1 MSVTIDDESRRYS
14 IQSIDFDNMRE
25 RLRTDNGIYMFPNPN
40 IYTLEKNLF
49 YLLKYSVEKKLDTKY
64 FMKPEYLSIDE
75 YGNPSLWLV
84 LMYVNN
90 VFSKEDF
97 TMSTVVI
104 PSFQSIVTICKD
116 NFTKVPPSELTSVSL

>member
-25 RLRTDNGIYMFPNPN
+25 RLRTDNGIYIFPNPN

-49 YLLKYSVEKKLDTKY
+49 YLLKYSTEKKLDTKY
-64 FMKPEYLSIDE
+64 FQKPEYLSIDE
-75 YGNPSLWLV
+75 YGNPSLWLL

-97 TMSTVVI
+97 TMSTVVV